1 MRICDRFGKISS
13 IIVGLIGAS
22 GGVAFLTHAQAF
34 GEQDRIAQDKIAIER
49 LHQQDVEA
57 TLSGKADDLAKLWDS
72 EAVRIEAGRPA
83 EISKAVIYSNDKRS
97 EAKSDGKRILCYKPE
112 VQDLQIAGDWAFE
125 WGYFSYK
132 ASANAQPVTGR
143 GKVLRVLKRQPDGS
157 WKFARVMV
165 LTEKLESAAPVS
177 NPCE

>member
-57 TLSGKADDLAKLWDS
+57 TLSGSTPRLSL
-72 EAVRIEAGRPA
+72 RGRT
-83 EISKAVIYSNDKRS
+83 S
-97 EAKSDGKRILCYKPE
+97 
-112 VQDLQIAGDWAFE
+112 
-125 WGYFSYK
+125 
-132 ASANAQPVTGR
+132 
-143 GKVLRVLKRQPDGS
+143 
-157 WKFARVMV
+157 
-165 LTEKLESAAPVS
+165 
-177 NPCE
+177 